1 VAQPFDRSG
10 IVPPAG
16 DLEKDQ
22 FWVGNPW
29 AIVAA
34 QKNLS
39 AYERNRT
46 FLNLGLGRFVDVSFF
61 SGADSDG
68 DGRAVVA
75 ADLDGDGMEDL
86 IVRQAGGGPLLL
98 FQNRFPRRHYL
109 RVSLRGTA
117 SNGLGI
123 GARLSAHA
131 NNRQLVREMYPA
143 DTYVCRQ
150 PCEVYFG
157 LGDATQVD
165 RLTIR
170 WPSGQTQE
178 LTSLAADR
186 HIRVTEGQRSYK
198 VISTSNASV
207 SLR

>member
-1 VAQPFDRSG
+1 VAQPFNRSG
-10 IVPPAG
+10 FVPPAG
-16 DLEKDQ
+16 DLEPGQ

-29 AIVAA
+29 AIVAD

-46 FLNLGLGRFVDVSFF
+46 FFNLGSGKFVDVSYL

-75 ADLDGDGMEDL
+75 ADLNGDGMQDL
-86 IVRQAGGGPLLL
+86 VVRQAGGGPLLL
-98 FQNRFPRRHYL
+98 FQNRFTPKHFL
-109 RVSLRGTA
+109 RVSLRGVQ
-117 SNGLGI
+117 SNSQGI
-123 GARLSAHA
+123 GARLTAHVGD
-131 NNRQLVREMYPA
+131 RRIVRELYPA
-143 DTYVCRQ
+143 DGYVSRQ

-157 LGDATQVD
+157 LGDATQID

-170 WPSGQTQE
+170 WPAGETQE

-186 HIRVTEGQRSYK
+186 HIRITEGQQDYK
-198 VISTSNASV
+198 VTSTSGPAV
-207 SLR
+207 STR